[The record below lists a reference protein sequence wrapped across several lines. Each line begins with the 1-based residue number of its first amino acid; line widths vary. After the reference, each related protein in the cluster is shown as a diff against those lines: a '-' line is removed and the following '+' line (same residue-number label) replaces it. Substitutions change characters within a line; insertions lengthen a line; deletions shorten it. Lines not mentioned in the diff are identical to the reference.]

1 VKLSLFAATAPGL
14 EHFVHAEALALD
26 LAQTAIVPGGV
37 EITTEERGAV
47 RLLLSL
53 RTASHLLARVA
64 KFRADRFDRF
74 EREVKK
80 IDWCAWLAPGA
91 PRRVR
96 ATAERSRLYH
106 TNAIVERLERFLDD
120 AIGAAD
126 PGSSVA
132 PVPIAA
138 RFVKDT
144 CTLSIDLSGE
154 PLHRRG
160 YRLDPGRA
168 PLRDDLAAALV
179 MASGWDGAR
188 PLVDPF
194 CGSGT
199 IAIEAAMVA
208 ARIAPGLTRPFAME
222 GTRLGSAALF
232 TEERALA
239 RERITAPVAAI
250 VAADRDPR
258 AIARTRE
265 NAERAGVLPFLS
277 VIHAPLSELDL
288 GGLTRPAIVTN
299 PPWGERID
307 EGPGLERLYAA
318 LGALVRRLGPGAT
331 LAFAAHD
338 RDLARRVGM
347 PVTSAFLTDAGG
359 MKLSAMVSSDGGS

>member
-1 VKLSLFAATAPGL
+1 MTLSLFASTAPGL
-14 EHFVHAEALALD
+14 ERFVHREAAALG
-26 LAQTAIVPGGV
+26 LVQTAIVAGGV
-37 EITTEERGAV
+37 ELAAEPADAV

-53 RTASHLLARVA
+53 RTASHLLVRVA
-64 KFRADRFDRF
+64 RFRADRFDRF

-80 IDWCAWLAPGA
+80 IDWSAWLVPGT

-106 TNAIVERLERFLDD
+106 TNAIAERLERFLDE
-120 AIGAAD
+120 ALGPAES
-126 PGSSVA
+126 GESRT

-168 PLRDDLAAALV
+168 PLREDIAAALV
-179 MASGWDGAR
+179 MASGWEPSR
-188 PLVDPF
+188 PLIDPM

-208 ARIAPGLTRPFAME
+208 ADIAPALTRRFAME
-222 GTRLGSAALF
+222 DTRVGAPELF
-232 TEERALA
+232 VQERALA
-239 RERITAPVAAI
+239 RARIGEPRAAI
-250 VAADRDPR
+250 IAADRDPR
-258 AIARTRE
+258 AVARTRE
-265 NAERAGVLPFLS
+265 NAERAGVGRFVS
-277 VIHAPLSELDL
+277 VVHASLSELDVGPL
-288 GGLTRPAIVTN
+288 ALPAIVTN

-307 EGPGLERLYAA
+307 EGPGLERLYEA
-318 LGALVRRLGPGAT
+318 LGAFVRKLGPGAT
-331 LAFAAHD
+331 LALTAHD
-338 RDLARRVGM
+338 RQLAHAVGL
-347 PVTSAFLTDAGG
+347 PLSSAFLTDAGG
-359 MKLSAMVSSDGGS
+359 TKLNAMVQERR